1 MKFYVETLGCWLNK
15 ADSELIAQRLE
26 AAGGTRGGGD
36 PSQADL
42 VVLNTCAVRQE
53 AEESAVRFLRRVGG
67 GGGDG
72 RGGRRI
78 VASGCLVRVRP
89 DRLRKAAPGVELV
102 DLRSVEEF
110 ERAIAGNPPAGG
122 ERPMKALPEFLGGAR
137 GGTCTWFQ
145 YRSGAWATAPS
156 APRSWLGGEAGG
168 AG

>member
-26 AAGGTRGGGD
+26 AAGGHERVGGD

-110 ERAIAGNPPAGG
+110 ERAIAGNPPRRGEAHEGPPGVPRGG
-122 ERPMKALPEFLGGAR
+122 EGGAR
-137 GGTCTWFQ
+137 ARGSNTGRVHGQ
-145 YRSGAWATAPS
+145 LRLL
-156 APRSWLGGEAGG
+156 RHEAG
-168 AG
+168 